1 MGFFSKKA
9 KKEVLLCF
17 KMFKQLGISLKKDEK
32 DFRGKKLLK
41 RAMQRWLPA
50 AEALMEMIVL
60 HLPSPWLAQQ
70 YRTELLYEDPD
81 GPLTMY
87 VSKMVPTPDGSRF
100 HAFGR
105 VFSGKIGTGK
115 KCRIMGPNYEVGKRT
130 DLHVKPIQR
139 TCIMMGRSV
148 DQVDDVPCGNTS

>member
-60 HLPSPWLAQQ
+60 HLPSPWLARQ
-70 YRTELLYEDPD
+70 YRT
-81 GPLTMY
+81 
-87 VSKMVPTPDGSRF
+87 K
-100 HAFGR
+100 AFLPVAESFGFTAALRSNTGGQAFPHR
-105 VFSGKIGTGK
+105 VFDHWEVVSGNAMTAGKGMANEIVMKI
-115 KCRIMGPNYEVGKRT
+115 RKRKAIGEIPPL
-130 DLHVKPIQR
+130 DRYLDKL
-139 TCIMMGRSV
+139 
-148 DQVDDVPCGNTS
+148 